1 MDATALTR
9 SRLIECIL
17 LLYLGCC
24 LGLRNCTGPCPTV
37 QNCIMAIMRSGDC
50 CPSCVQ
56 RGCTCEGY
64 QYYDCTHAGFRDGK
78 VPVGEKYSVDF
89 GSTECVC
96 QDDGLITCH
105 YMPCQELPPNCIE
118 VAQPADGCEKCLR
131 LGCVHGH
138 RKYEAGQSFKT
149 DPCQMCQCP
158 NEGGLLKCSP
168 ISDCNPTVG
177 KRWYTANQAD
187 TFIPPTTSISPPDNH
202 IRQQLGEK
210 QGTIAS
216 LPADQSA
223 SGRPET
229 TQPGGRGQ
237 TEHED
242 VPTSRIDNTRHASH
256 FHVAEDQLPPMK
268 QPFQTLFSSK
278 TDETKE
284 TRHQRASVMF
294 DVQKTCE
301 EGQKWA
307 SIHKHCNI
315 PSPAEYT
322 PFKRE
327 VGRLCCMAS
336 WRGSECT
343 AGVNASMDGCDCEA
357 AYYGADTYK
366 ECCSCCSLALN
377 LRRRGLSCIT
387 PPVYPADQCMN
398 AFQQCCQADL
408 NGISPH
414 HDEKRCRPNIPPGR
428 VSDCPYPTDALT
440 LGEGEESDNDVVATE
455 EAQDIN
461 ECQMYEGLCHHMCIN
476 TPGSYQCTCRP
487 GYVLQ
492 QDGSVCM
499 PGSSSEVNKLNE
511 DRPMPN
517 STLEPTNPC
526 EGNWLCMHHC
536 SVVAGQAKCS
546 CLPGFALL
554 EDHHS
559 CEDIDECAQGTHKC
573 GATFKCLNTPG
584 SFSCQALMPCTNGFT
599 LDSQGQ
605 CVDIDECNIVA
616 QPCSLGFNCINT
628 VGSYTCQRKVLVCSR
643 GYHTSTDGSRC
654 IDVDECQT
662 SVHQCGQGQT
672 CHNLPGSYRC
682 ECQTGYHYDMF
693 RRTCVD
699 VNECWRYL
707 GRLCAQTCENTPGS
721 YQCTCNTGFSLSRD
735 GMNCED
741 VNECNS
747 NPCSHKCVNMYGSY
761 QCYCMQGYQLM
772 EDKHMCND
780 IDECSQGIG
789 HLCTYKCVNSPG
801 SYQCGCPEHGF
812 SVSPN
817 GRSCQDID
825 ECALGSHNCSR
836 EETCFNI
843 HGGFRCLLFSCPEN
857 YRRISDI
864 RCDRISCPNFVDC
877 QTTPLRITYYQL
889 KLQTNTIIPAQVFRI
904 GPSPAYTGDNVIV
917 SITKGN
923 EENFFMTRKLNTY
936 TGALYLLR
944 QVQEPKDFLIDVEMK
959 LWRQGM
965 FNTFL
970 ARIYVFITA
979 QSF

>member
-1 MDATALTR
+1 KHCENDYLCH
-9 SRLIECIL
+9 SQNVWPRLYYPEFKCL
-17 LLYLGCC
+17 VSLGVE
-24 LGLRNCTGPCPTV
+24 GL
-37 QNCIMAIMRSGDC
+37 
-50 CPSCVQ
+50 CPSPQSREPVSDHPDSITVVSALLSVPATDIDECL
-56 RGCTCEGY
+56 TS
-64 QYYDCTHAGFRDGK
+64 TH
-78 VPVGEKYSVDF
+78 
-89 GSTECVC
+89 
-96 QDDGLITCH
+96 
-105 YMPCQELPPNCIE
+105 N
-118 VAQPADGCEKCLR
+118 
-131 LGCVHGH
+131 
-138 RKYEAGQSFKT
+138 
-149 DPCQMCQCP
+149 
-158 NEGGLLKCSP
+158 
-168 ISDCNPTVG
+168 
-177 KRWYTANQAD
+177 
-187 TFIPPTTSISPPDNH
+187 
-202 IRQQLGEK
+202 
-210 QGTIAS
+210 
-216 LPADQSA
+216 
-223 SGRPET
+223 
-229 TQPGGRGQ
+229 
-237 TEHED
+237 
-242 VPTSRIDNTRHASH
+242 
-256 FHVAEDQLPPMK
+256 
-268 QPFQTLFSSK
+268 
-278 TDETKE
+278 
-284 TRHQRASVMF
+284 
-294 DVQKTCE
+294 
-301 EGQKWA
+301 
-307 SIHKHCNI
+307 
-315 PSPAEYT
+315 
-322 PFKRE
+322 
-327 VGRLCCMAS
+327 
-336 WRGSECT
+336 
-343 AGVNASMDGCDCEA
+343 
-357 AYYGADTYK
+357 
-366 ECCSCCSLALN
+366 
-377 LRRRGLSCIT
+377 
-387 PPVYPADQCMN
+387 
-398 AFQQCCQADL
+398 CQADETCV
-408 NGISPH
+408 N
-414 HDEKRCRPNIPPGR
+414 NIGHFQCEM
-428 VSDCPYPTDALT
+428 VVCPSGFQAI
-440 LGEGEESDNDVVATE
+440 GTE
-455 EAQDIN
+455 
-461 ECQMYEGLCHHMCIN
+461 
-476 TPGSYQCTCRP
+476 
-487 GYVLQ
+487 
-492 QDGSVCM
+492 
-499 PGSSSEVNKLNE
+499 
-511 DRPMPN
+511 
-517 STLEPTNPC
+517 
-526 EGNWLCMHHC
+526 
-536 SVVAGQAKCS
+536 
-546 CLPGFALL
+546 
-554 EDHHS
+554 